1 MEPGIP
7 VFVPKPSA
15 SPCKFLR
22 WQDGRAAFWT
32 LPGPDEKIHA
42 VEWDDSKQSWVERPI
57 DWDEWEVWKA
67 VPTGWLQCGRQFKEF
82 TFYQRLNQAVAIF
95 KVAQG
100 LPYNDGKLCQHFSV
114 GIHQDGWF
122 TEFMPN
128 TWSEPS
134 KKKGGSPGDG

>member
-1 MEPGIP
+1 MSG
-7 VFVPKPSA
+7 K
-15 SPCKFLR
+15 
-22 WQDGRAAFWT
+22 
-32 LPGPDEKIHA
+32 
-42 VEWDDSKQSWVERPI
+42 
-57 DWDEWEVWKA
+57 
-67 VPTGWLQCGRQFKEF
+67 CGRQCPLDG